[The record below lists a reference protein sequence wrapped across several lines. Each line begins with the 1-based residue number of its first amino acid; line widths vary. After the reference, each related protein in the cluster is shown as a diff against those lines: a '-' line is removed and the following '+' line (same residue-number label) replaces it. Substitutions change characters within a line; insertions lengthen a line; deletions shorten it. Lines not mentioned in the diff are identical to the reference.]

1 MEIDIST
8 TIFAGINLFLLLAM
22 TAVSIYIAV
31 LLIKALKKYL
41 NSK

>member
-1 MEIDIST
+1 MELGIST
-8 TIFAGINLFLLLAM
+8 KIFAGINLLLLIAM

-31 LLIKALKKYL
+31 SLIRALKKYL